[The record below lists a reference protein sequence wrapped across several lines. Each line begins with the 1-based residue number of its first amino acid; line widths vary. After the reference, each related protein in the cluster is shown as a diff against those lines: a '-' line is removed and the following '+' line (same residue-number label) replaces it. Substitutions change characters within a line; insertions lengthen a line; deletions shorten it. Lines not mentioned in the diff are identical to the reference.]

1 MGTVEVALYPQKL
14 WQTSPKEEL
23 DYSLVACQVPQ
34 GIQVC
39 RMPYAVARRRT
50 NEYAKGTSMQTY
62 SRDTKHTG
70 VCKDTKCEGR
80 YEAVVLV
87 RSELSVV
94 EAGDTVMIVQHPDGS
109 EKSLSSGPIHKVLHQ
124 N

>member
-1 MGTVEVALYPQKL
+1 M
-14 WQTSPKEEL
+14 
-23 DYSLVACQVPQ
+23 
-34 GIQVC
+34 QVC
-39 RMPYAVARRRT
+39 RRH
-50 NEYAKGTSMQTY
+50 EYANIQQRYCAY

-70 VCKDTKCEGR
+70 VCKDTKCEWR

>member
-1 MGTVEVALYPQKL
+1 MQKF
-14 WQTSPKEEL
+14 
-23 DYSLVACQVPQ
+23 
-34 GIQVC
+34 
-39 RMPYAVARRRT
+39 
-50 NEYAKGTSMQTY
+50 

-70 VCKDTKCEGR
+70 VCKDTKCELR

-124 N
+124 GETM